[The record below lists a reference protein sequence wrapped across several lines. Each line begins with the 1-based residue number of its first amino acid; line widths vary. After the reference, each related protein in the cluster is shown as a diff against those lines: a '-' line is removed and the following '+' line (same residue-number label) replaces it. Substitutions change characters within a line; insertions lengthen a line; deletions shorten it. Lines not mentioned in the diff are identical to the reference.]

1 MRTASAQPLERASP
15 EPEEL
20 LQLLE
25 DGVGSVIARTFSKME
40 LAEEE
45 IDAAK
50 RRHPLAAG
58 RIHRAFRHLC
68 PSPALSAAPEKL
80 FRAHCTELLER
91 VAAGCDLRPGTTA
104 EVLAVLSELSLRAP
118 LERAHTLLFVKLF
131 SDLFPEAAARMQS
144 ENEPPAADRYERE
157 RVVELEAAFR
167 AKLRVPDRLEPR
179 RGTTPSLF
187 K

>member
-1 MRTASAQPLERASP
+1 M
-15 EPEEL
+15 
-20 LQLLE
+20 QLLSS
-25 DGVGSVIARTFSKME
+25 GVGGVIARTFSRME

-45 IDAAK
+45 IEAAK
-50 RRHPLAAG
+50 RRHPLATG
-58 RIHRAFRHLC
+58 RIHRTFLHLC

-91 VAAGCDLRPGTTA
+91 VAAGDDLRPGTTA
-104 EVLAVLSELSLRAP
+104 EVLAVLSELSLAAP
-118 LERAHTLLFVKLF
+118 LDRAHTLLFVKLF
-131 SDLFPEAAARMQS
+131 SDLFPEAAAKMQS

-157 RVVELEAAFR
+157 RIAELEASFR
-167 AKLRVPDRLEPR
+167 KKLRVPDRLEPR